1 MANNYNIMA
10 EYIVDKYIKRISGK
24 DLPDIFVED
33 DPTERIMVGMLA
45 LSIRHVHGQE
55 RFDMY

>member
-10 EYIVDKYIKRISGK
+10 EYIVDKYVKRISGK

-45 LSIRHVHGQE
+45 EVG
-55 RFDMY
+55 